1 MKIIVILCI
10 IIAGFLGK
18 NLSAQTVN
26 QPLCPIIPTPV
37 VYQVSNG
44 NFNFSDEFII
54 NTTNL
59 PSEIGN
65 YLQDQLKNSFAISSK
80 MESNGGEINFKK
92 SINVP
97 KDSYSIT
104 VTESI
109 TITYSSDESCFY
121 AVNSLLQLID
131 KGKLGYFIKK
141 CFISDLPKFEW
152 RGLHLDVSRHFY
164 TVEEVKRFIDLMGL
178 YKFNTFHWHLTD
190 DQGWRIE
197 IKQFPKLTEIGAW
210 RDSTLIGHYNDQPRK
225 YEHKRVGGFYTQ
237 EQIKDVVQYAQN
249 RYISVVPEIEMPGHS
264 RAALAAYPE
273 YSCNGIQQGVPGIW
287 GIFDDIYCSKPETL
301 DFLKRILDE
310 VIVLFPS
317 PYIHIGG
324 DEAPKT
330 RWHACDKCQKTIKDN
345 GLKDEHELQSYFI
358 RQMDAY
364 LTSKGKKIIGWDE
377 ILEGGLSPNAS
388 VMSWRG
394 EEGGIEAAKQKHYV
408 VMSPS
413 GYCYFDHYQSGN
425 ANEPVAIG
433 GYLPL
438 EKVYKFNPI
447 PEGLT
452 TEEQYYILGGQAN
465 LWTEYIPTMQHL
477 EYMTYPRAL
486 ALAQSLWC
494 REQKPSYENFLTVLL
509 NKQLYYLDKHKV
521 NYSKAIFYPAIQ
533 IKRNDLGLS
542 IKFSSV
548 REEYDLDIISN
559 NYNYDSRG
567 EIKSIDITKYTKDST
582 KISRDIE
589 HSSFINFTVTL
600 PSNIT
605 KIPES
610 SFSILQHSA
619 IGLPVELITQPNKKF
634 NVRGDLALV
643 DGIKGKRPWKGDEW
657 LGFTNDTIVF
667 IVDLTGNKKIKRFK
681 LGFLEAK
688 GSWIYLPESIQLSI
702 SNDKQNWTDLKKE
715 KVSEEFIQKVNK
727 KGQYI
732 RVTVFAKDKI
742 AAGSDGEGND
752 PWTFMDEVEI
762 DYK

>member
-1 MKIIVILCI
+1 MKIIVIFSLI
-10 IIAGFLGK
+10 TVGFL
-18 NLSAQTVN
+18 LSNSYAQTVN

-54 NTTNL
+54 NITNL

-80 MESNGGEINFKK
+80 MDPNGGEINFKK

-141 CFISDLPKFEW
+141 CFVSDLPKFEW

-164 TVEEVKRFIDLMGL
+164 TVEEVKRFIDLMAL

-364 LTSKGKKIIGWDE
+364 LTTKGKKIIGWDE

-742 AAGSDGEGND
+742 PVGSDGEGND

>member
-1 MKIIVILCI
+1 MKISVIFSIIV
-10 IIAGFLGK
+10 AGFLVS
-18 NLSAQTVN
+18 NSFAQTIN
-26 QPLCPIIPTPV
+26 TPLCAIIPTPV
-37 VYQVSNG
+37 VYQESNG
-44 NFNFSDEFII
+44 NFNFSEEFII

-59 PSEIGN
+59 PVEIGK
-65 YLQDQLKNSFAISSK
+65 YLESQLKNSFSIVSK

-92 SINVP
+92 SVNVP

-121 AVNSLLQLID
+121 AVNSLLQLIE
-131 KGKLGYFIKK
+131 KSKLGYSIKK

-164 TVEEVKRFIDLMGL
+164 TVDEVKRFIDLMAL

-210 RDSTLIGHYNDQPRK
+210 RDSTLIGHYNDLPRK

-249 RYISVVPEIEMPGHS
+249 RYISIVPEIEMPGHS

-301 DFLKRILDE
+301 DFLKKILDE

-317 PYIHIGG
+317 PYVHIGG

-394 EEGGIEAAKQKHYV
+394 EEGGIEAVKQKHYV

-447 PEGLT
+447 PDGLT

-509 NKQLYYLDKHKV
+509 NKQLYYLDKYKV
-521 NYSKAIFYPAIQ
+521 NYSKAIFYPSVQ

-567 EIKSIDITKYTKDST
+567 EITSIDITKYTKDST

-600 PSNIT
+600 PSKIT

-619 IGLPVELITQPNKKF
+619 IGLPVELITQPNNKF

-667 IVDLTGNKKIKRFK
+667 IADLTGNKKIKRFK

-702 SNDKQNWTDLKKE
+702 SSNKQDWTELKKE

-727 KGQYI
+727 KGRYI
-732 RVTVFAKDKI
+732 RVTVIAKDKI
-742 AAGSDGEGND
+742 PIGSDGEGND

>member
-1 MKIIVILCI
+1 MKIIVIFSLI
-10 IIAGFLGK
+10 TVGFL
-18 NLSAQTVN
+18 LSNSYAQTVN

-44 NFNFSDEFII
+44 NFNFSEEFII

-80 MESNGGEINFKK
+80 MDSNGGEINFKK

-164 TVEEVKRFIDLMGL
+164 TVEEVKRFIDLMAL

-249 RYISVVPEIEMPGHS
+249 RYISIVPEIEMPGHS

-301 DFLKRILDE
+301 DFLKKILDE

-317 PYIHIGG
+317 PYVHIGG

-494 REQKPSYENFLTVLL
+494 REQKPSYENFLTILL

-521 NYSKAIFYPAIQ
+521 NYSKALFYPAIE

-542 IKFSSV
+542 VKFSSV